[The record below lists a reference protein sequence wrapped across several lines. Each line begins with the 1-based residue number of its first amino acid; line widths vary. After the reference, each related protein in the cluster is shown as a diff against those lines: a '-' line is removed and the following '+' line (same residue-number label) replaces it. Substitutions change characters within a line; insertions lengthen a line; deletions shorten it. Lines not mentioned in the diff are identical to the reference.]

1 MVESV
6 DNRNTSAPIRD
17 EMDRLN
23 GSSLRDEIYRGI
35 FEGYRDDKR
44 DFQSID
50 VALNPDKYTAEQ
62 KLMTLL
68 DLLEAREKYDNYDD
82 LPRRFGEKPLN
93 QDEIWKDLNNAIAIL
108 EGDPQVQALLTEKVF
123 KGFKHIL
130 TTGNRVAPET
140 ETDPSK
146 IIDNTIA
153 RDKEVKEL
161 RETLTRGFESEV
173 VDGGILNDG
182 LRAGKDIQTILQ
194 EYNNALAFYMS
205 VMPEATVT
213 ANSDRIEAAYKEF
226 YNKEVLPRLPELGD
240 ALDGL
245 VGAKGLGSVTP
256 RIADNLIGSDV
267 FGEGLFDSDLMK
279 QMDDFANG
287 SERTVRGR
295 AIPEASGLETLF
307 RSGIYDIS
315 AMRRLLTEKHLTR
328 DDKPIASVEAVAG
341 ETIDLIA
348 SNYSGAG
355 KETFRAE
362 LTSLFRELWGD
373 FVELDG
379 GDVRGLDGAIDRYL
393 QRSGISGEK
402 ANALRDGAKMLFHGA
417 TLAAKAARG
426 KNMSAKELSALM
438 VMTTKLA
445 GDHMG
450 ETGVTSGLRGD
461 ASRQATDFKLA
472 SWDASVRK
480 SHDIGTLDTSGDA
493 LAGFIRLTDPEAI
506 VFGPALEPGGVAS
519 LFSDAASIM
528 AENLFGAESGKA
540 FSRQTFSSDVLT
552 ILEGL
557 WEKFTRGEISPRDL
571 PGHLERLTFRMN
583 APQGSDMGA
592 AAYREAVAQA
602 VTALL
607 DAGALVSRVQPKTL
621 GQDLVYRDANGKFHR
636 RSGINTY
643 APQEISALISIAT
656 GLAGRG
662 IANGGGTH
670 SLMRG
675 SHSGINPSQIA
686 EQLFGT
692 GKHGWDVDVLGR
704 YDMKTVEEMAGKV
717 TDLVKER
724 APDLTIGDPT
734 AFSGDATDLEDLFG
748 ETVNSMAK
756 SFFGD
761 NVEAGERFK
770 GNVMSVVYYVWS
782 LNRPG
787 GQVQT
792 VTDELLKKVVDERV
806 TQAPGNMTLTEY
818 KDTIVRSVNAVMY
831 GARTVY
837 AGFNLKPGDN
847 VGLSAL
853 ILYAASTGVNV
864 IQAVGDGLKE
874 STKASNSRLSD
885 WAKVARQDTA
895 ELLKIGVNVA
905 NALIFTAWLPLEV
918 LWLLADIKGGDPV
931 NISLLSVGL
940 AADTVIAGEAIV
952 NMGIAIGN
960 MINRVASGGTI
971 GMMGSSGA
979 LALARGWTMAFG
991 AANLISTAAWM
1002 AYSIY
1007 QGIKD
1012 KNAFKSQTRE
1022 LEAIL
1027 KRLVDDPIKFA
1038 RGVQIGPI
1046 KIGDVEEHEAT
1057 PVDWDAVIA
1066 RQKARASA

>member
-6 DNRNTSAPIRD
+6 NNQNNSAPIRN

-23 GSSLRDEIYRGI
+23 SSSLRDEIYRGL
-35 FEGYRDDKR
+35 FEGYKDDKR

-68 DLLEAREKYDNYDD
+68 DLLEARENYDNYDD
-82 LPRRFGEKPLN
+82 LPKRFGEKPLN

-108 EGDPQVQALLTEKVF
+108 EADPEVQSLLTEKVF

-130 TTGNRVAPET
+130 TTGNRVAPDT
-140 ETDPSK
+140 ETDASK

-161 RETLTRGFESEV
+161 RETLTKTFENEV
-173 VDGGILNDG
+173 VNGGILNDG
-182 LRAGKDIQTILQ
+182 LKAGKDIQTVLK

-205 VMPEATVT
+205 VLPEAAVT
-213 ANSDRIEAAYKEF
+213 ANSDKIEAAYKEF
-226 YNKEVLPRLPELGD
+226 YNKEVLPRLPGLGD

-245 VGAKGLGSVTP
+245 TGANGLGSVTP
-256 RIADNLIGSDV
+256 QIQDNLIASEV

-279 QMDDFANG
+279 QMGDFANG
-287 SERTVRGR
+287 SERTVSGR
-295 AIPEASGLETLF
+295 AIPDVSKLDTLF
-307 RSGIYDIS
+307 QSGNYDIS
-315 AMRRLLTEKHLTR
+315 SMRRLLTEKHLTR
-328 DDKPIASVEAVAG
+328 DDKSMPSVESVAG
-341 ETIDLIA
+341 ETLDLIA
-348 SNYSGAG
+348 ANYSGGG

-373 FVELDG
+373 FAELDG

-393 QRSGISGEK
+393 QRNGISAEK
-402 ANALRDGAKMLFHGA
+402 ANALRDGAKMLFNGA
-417 TLAAKAARG
+417 ALASAVARD
-426 KNMSAKELSALM
+426 KNMSTEELSALM
-438 VMTTKLA
+438 VMSTKLA

-450 ETGVTSGLRGD
+450 ERGVTSGLRGD
-461 ASRQATDFKLA
+461 ASRQATDFNLA
-472 SWDASVRK
+472 SWDVSVRK
-480 SHDIGTLDTSGDA
+480 NHDVSALNNAGDTLT
-493 LAGFIRLTDPEAI
+493 GFVKQTDPQAI

-519 LFSDAASIM
+519 LFSDATSIM
-528 AENLFGAESGKA
+528 AENLFGGENDKA
-540 FSRQTFSSDVLT
+540 FARQTFSSDVLT

-557 WEKFTRGEISPRDL
+557 WEKFTKGEISPRDL
-571 PGHLERLTFRMN
+571 SGHLERLTFQMN
-583 APQGSDMGA
+583 APQGSNLGA
-592 AAYREAVAQA
+592 REYREAVAQA

-621 GQDLVYRDANGKFHR
+621 GQDLVYRDADGKFHR

-643 APQEISALISIAT
+643 TPQEIGALISIAT

-662 IANGGGTH
+662 ISSGGGTY

-675 SHSGINPSQIA
+675 GHSSINSSQVA

-692 GKHGWDVDVLGR
+692 KNHGWDIDVLGK

-724 APDLTIGDPT
+724 APDLNIGDPT
-734 AFSGDATDLEDLFG
+734 AFSGDTTDLEDLFG
-748 ETVNSMAK
+748 ETINSMTK
-756 SFFGD
+756 SFFGN
-761 NVEAGERFK
+761 NVEDAERFK
-770 GNVMSVVYYVWS
+770 GNVMSIVYYVWS

-806 TQAPGNMTLTEY
+806 TQSSGSMTLTEY

-837 AGFNLKPGDN
+837 AGFNLTPGDN

-864 IQAVGDGLKE
+864 VQAVSDGLKE
-874 STKASNSRLSD
+874 STKVSNSKLSE

-895 ELLKIGVNVA
+895 ELLKTGVNVA
-905 NALIFTAWLPLEV
+905 NALIFTAWLPLEA
-918 LWLLADIKGGDPV
+918 LWLIADIKSGDPV

-952 NMGIAIGN
+952 NVGLAIGN
-960 MINRVASGGTI
+960 MINRAATGGTI
-971 GMMGSSGA
+971 GMLGSSGT
-979 LALARGWTMAFG
+979 LALARGWTLAFG
-991 AANLISTAAWM
+991 TANLVSTAAWM

-1007 QGIKD
+1007 QGVKD
-1012 KNAFKSQTRE
+1012 KSAFKSQTKE
-1022 LEAIL
+1022 LEATL

-1038 RGVQIGPI
+1038 RGIEIGPI
-1046 KIGDVEEHEAT
+1046 KIGDVEKHEAT

-1066 RQKARASA
+1066 QQKARASA